1 MMNSSLLSNL
11 GFETKYSGTEIKDI
25 TNEDYKNRIKQ
36 GNDEIRKKQQQYY
49 EAYNNASKVS
59 VG

>member
-1 MMNSSLLSNL
+1 MNSSLLSNL
-11 GFETKYSGTEIKDI
+11 SFETKYSGTEIKDI
-25 TNEDYKNRIKQ
+25 TNQNYKNRIQQ

>member
-1 MMNSSLLSNL
+1 MNSSLLSNL

>member
-1 MMNSSLLSNL
+1 MNSSLLSNL

-36 GNDEIRKKQQQYY
+36 GNDEIREKQQQYY

>member
-1 MMNSSLLSNL
+1 MNSSLLSTL
-11 GFETKYSGTEIKDI
+11 SFEAKYSGTEIKDI
-25 TNEDYKNRIKQ
+25 TNDNYKKIIQQ
-36 GNDEIRKKQQQYY
+36 GNDAIRKKQQQYY

>member
-1 MMNSSLLSNL
+1 MNSSLLSNL
-11 GFETKYSGTEIKDI
+11 SFETKYSGTEIKDI
-25 TNEDYKNRIKQ
+25 TNQNYKNRIQQ
-36 GNDEIRKKQQQYY
+36 GNDKIRKKQQQYY